1 MLFYSIIV
9 LVSLATALL
18 PVLTKVLS
26 RYMPSI
32 KFHRASIFLP
42 IIAGT
47 LFFIS
52 FFLPDIHISNETSTF
67 QQHFIGGGLYAGL
80 LYYYVRNLLA
90 THRIKW
96 WHDAALLFMWVSAL
110 SVASELLEFFLLK
123 SKLMYIDTTDTQ
135 WDLLANTLGAF
146 VVFGANQLA
155 RQVNHSLH
163 GHKNH

>member
-1 MLFYSIIV
+1 M

-18 PVLTKVLS
+18 PVFTKVLS
-26 RYMPSI
+26 RYMPST

-67 QQHFIGGGLYAGL
+67 QQHFVGGGLYAGL

-96 WHDAALLFMWVSAL
+96 WQDAVLLFMWVSAL
-110 SVASELLEFFLLK
+110 GVASELLEFSLLK
-123 SKLMYIDTTDTQ
+123 FHILYIDTTDTQ

-146 VVFGANQLA
+146 MVFSAHQLA
-155 RQVNHSLH
+155 TVVNSTFFRSHRIR
-163 GHKNH
+163 